1 MPRTRALPA
10 LPSLLLA
17 LLLAGAALQA
27 QEAAPAGPGVTTVVL
42 VRHAEKVDES
52 RDPEL
57 SPAGRK
63 RAEALAAALDGAEV
77 GAIYVTQFQRTR
89 LTAAPLAGR
98 LGLAAQ
104 ERPVGEDVAASVRE
118 LATEVLTRQAGRTV
132 LVVGHSNTLPPLVQ
146 ALTGLTVA
154 PISDPVYDHFYVVV
168 VPAGGGPAR
177 LFQSRYG
184 APSGS

>member
-1 MPRTRALPA
+1 M
-10 LPSLLLA
+10 
-17 LLLAGAALQA
+17 
-27 QEAAPAGPGVTTVVL
+27 
-42 VRHAEKVDES
+42 
-52 RDPEL
+52 
-57 SPAGRK
+57 
-63 RAEALAAALDGAEV
+63 

-98 LGLAAQ
+98 GGRAAPARPRGEGGAAAGRGQATPGLPPPA
-104 ERPVGEDVAASVRE
+104 R
-118 LATEVLTRQAGRTV
+118 RTV